1 MSECLHASIFTVLL
15 LLLLLLVESFMCFAN
30 RTACKMFVCVRVR
43 MYGAS
48 NNGNGLLKDHIVEK
62 KGEIINKEAAAA
74 AAALATTTATLRQ

>member
-1 MSECLHASIFTVLL
+1 
-15 LLLLLLVESFMCFAN
+15 
-30 RTACKMFVCVRVR
+30 MFVCVRVR

-74 AAALATTTATLRQ
+74 LATTTATLRQ